1 MLLAIE
7 LIESA
12 DDCTNAGPCCLGCPV
27 FDQCSQHYD
36 EED

>member
-12 DDCTNAGPCCLGCPV
+12 DDCNNAGPCCLGCPLS
-27 FDQCSQHYD
+27 DSCPSACD
-36 EED
+36 EDD